1 MNSSENILLNTKLRP
16 TAMRILIFSFLR
28 KHRQALT
35 ITDIESKFQKV
46 SRSTVLRTIKTFE
59 KKGLIHAIIDDSKYL
74 KYALNDPNQPEHQNH
89 LHLNCLSCNHTY
101 CMYNYTLP
109 QISIP
114 PRYHV
119 KTTQIL
125 VKGICDICQIK

>member
-1 MNSSENILLNTKLRP
+1 MNSSEHILLNSKLRP

-74 KYALNDPNQPEHQNH
+74 KYALPF
-89 LHLNCLSCNHTY
+89 
-101 CMYNYTLP
+101 
-109 QISIP
+109 
-114 PRYHV
+114 
-119 KTTQIL
+119 
-125 VKGICDICQIK
+125 